1 MFSLIAIISVLSTID
16 GPRRTYINFRK
27 ADWAR
32 YAEDCDKY
40 LAVVGERRTVD
51 QAEKTFRKDVNKDS
65 GLFIPAG
72 RIQHFQPTLP
82 ASANSLTVERDRK
95 RGLNHS
101 DETHNNLNKLIKK
114 QVVEDERA
122 KWQYAVDK

>member
-1 MFSLIAIISVLSTID
+1 MGLGEPTSTS
-16 GPRRTYINFRK
+16 GKRTGHVY
-27 ADWAR
+27 
-32 YAEDCDKY
+32 KY
-40 LAVVGERRTVD
+40 LAVVGERRTVE
-51 QAEKTFRKDVNKDS
+51 QAEKTFRKAVNKDS

-114 QVVEDERA
+114 LLVEDERA